1 MLSSDNKPHDSK
13 AEQESKSER
22 RIDQFLEIS
31 TTLIIILTSMFM
43 LFIVMATTTDWLP
56 WKINVA
62 HLLEY

>member
-1 MLSSDNKPHDSK
+1 MLSSDNKLHDSK

-31 TTLIIILTSMFM
+31 TTLIIILVSMFM
-43 LFIVMATTTDWLP
+43 LFIVMATTIDWLP
-56 WKINVA
+56 WKINAA